1 MSSNRLI
8 AELKHIANSKKV
20 LTEKELG
27 LLDFIKAPGNK
38 AKIFLRLQDILE
50 MTSLQ
55 EYPGA
60 TTRIERFEARRQ
72 PE

>member
-27 LLDFIKAPGNK
+27 LLDFIKAPGKK
-38 AKIFLRLQDILE
+38 AKIFQG
-50 MTSLQ
+50 S
-55 EYPGA
+55 
-60 TTRIERFEARRQ
+60 RIFLK
-72 PE
+72 